1 MSAFQGGRRL
11 PQVAALRGL
20 KKPPDRSAVTAHLPR
35 EPRGWASSPHP
46 AHIRTRSPLAQQ
58 QPQGTGHPSPGRAH
72 TPQLRQPRLP
82 TQCHAPQKHSLVQ
95 DEVEIKS
102 STAGRLLLGAHQRPR
117 TAESQQPQPR
127 DQPAPGTAGWERPR
141 HHPAAGGLRLPRAPS
156 PLGATPAGR

>member
-1 MSAFQGGRRL
+1 MG
-11 PQVAALRGL
+11 
-20 KKPPDRSAVTAHLPR
+20 
-35 EPRGWASSPHP
+35 EIPHKSLCKLMDKIVNFNP
-46 AHIRTRSPLAQQ
+46 VI
-58 QPQGTGHPSPGRAH
+58 GH
-72 TPQLRQPRLP
+72 TPR
-82 TQCHAPQKHSLVQ
+82 LVQ

-141 HHPAAGGLRLPRAPS
+141 HHPAAGGLQLPRAPS